1 MKIKESLT
9 TASDGK
15 KLKTRIWL
23 PDSSPDATLLVVHG
37 MGEHSARY
45 EHFATYLTDKNITVV
60 GYDHRGHGFT
70 DPVQKGIIKSDDP
83 YRQMTDDIE
92 LMRNSISSEYPGIPG
107 FLFAH
112 SMGSFLTMRHL
123 QLSSMP
129 PPAGVIYSGS
139 SGAVSQLLPF
149 GIILSSIIKKI
160 AGDTYRSE
168 LLRNIVFKPYN
179 DSFKPTRTRHDW
191 ISRDTDAVD
200 RYVADPNCGFTPT
213 ASFLNHFFKG
223 LRKTQ
228 NHDPFSGPHAYPVL
242 IVAGADDPIS
252 NPLNGIDKL
261 KQKLKGSGITSL
273 ESFVYEGG
281 RHEMLSELNRDQVMN
296 DIGDW
301 IEQVLE
307 RHTTPQRGISHS
319 R

>member
-15 KLKTRIWL
+15 KLKTRVWL
-23 PDSSPDATLLVVHG
+23 PDTTPEAKLLVVHG

-45 EHFATYLTDKNITVV
+45 EHFATYLTDQNIAVV

-70 DPVQKGIIKSDDP
+70 DLSKKGIVHGNDT
-83 YRQMTDDIE
+83 YRQMAEDVE
-92 LMRNSISSEYPGIPG
+92 LMRNTINNDFADLPE

-112 SMGSFLTMRHL
+112 SMGSFLTIRHL
-123 QLSSMP
+123 QLSSMS

-139 SGAVSQLLPF
+139 SGAVSPFLPF
-149 GIILSSIIKKI
+149 GIALSSLIKTF
-160 AGDTYRSE
+160 AGKTYRSE

-191 ISRDTDAVD
+191 ISRDTEAVD

-228 NHDPFSGPHAYPVL
+228 NYSPFSGPPSYPVL
-242 IVAGADDPIS
+242 IVAGSEDPIS
-252 NPLNGIDKL
+252 SPLNGIDKL
-261 KQKLKGSGITSL
+261 NEKLKTSGITSL
-273 ESFVYEGG
+273 ENFVYRGG
-281 RHEMLSELNRDQVMN
+281 RHEMLSELNRDQVMS

-301 IEQVLE
+301 LE
-307 RHTTPQRGISHS
+307 RVLVGVKNRHS
-319 R
+319 SV